1 MRGIIYITYTKP
13 VPSYTSPRLCRAVFL
28 FSLLNPKLR
37 QASEIFVKNRVLRL
51 KLLLFCAGFAVE
63 LVGQAHF
70 LPFHLP
76 LAKFFII
83 L

>member
-1 MRGIIYITYTKP
+1 LHKILHNFYVAFATEHRKIYKF
-13 VPSYTSPRLCRAVFL
+13 R
-28 FSLLNPKLR
+28 KKW
-37 QASEIFVKNRVLRL
+37 EIFVKNQVLIH
-51 KLLLFCAGFAVE
+51 KLLLFCAGFTVE
-63 LVGQAHF
+63 LAGQAHF